1 MIYDLGPR
9 ARRVYDTLRARIV
22 SGELPTGSQLPSYVA
37 LAGQFGVAPL
47 TVRQV
52 LARLEEEGLVSR
64 EQGRGTY
71 VRAPARPAVLVVDDE
86 PAVRQLLTSFV
97 EHGGYRALAAAGPE
111 EALAALEGERQIALI
126 LSDVRMPT
134 AAEGIE
140 FIRAARRRWP
150 GVPLAAVTAYPA
162 DLDALLSAPEWPILV
177 LTKPVRLA
185 QILEVLRLAVRPG
198 GPAGAP
204 EAPTSGD
211 PPGPPGGPDAPG
223 APGGP
228 DTPDTPCAG

>member
-86 PAVRQLLTSFV
+86 PSVRQLLTSFV
-97 EHGGYRALAAAGPE
+97 EHGGYRAIAAAGPE

-134 AAEGIE
+134 AVEGID

-162 DLDALLSAPEWPILV
+162 DLEALLSAPEWPILV

-185 QILEVLRLAVRPG
+185 QILEVLRLAVRPAG
-198 GPAGAP
+198 PPAGAAGGPSGGP
-204 EAPTSGD
+204 ESPASGD
-211 PPGPPGGPDAPG
+211 PPEPPAP
-223 APGGP
+223 PS
-228 DTPDTPCAG
+228 TPDSPEAS

>member
-1 MIYDLGPR
+1 LAVIYDLGPR

-86 PAVRQLLTSFV
+86 PAVRQLLTAFV
-97 EHGGYRALAAAGPE
+97 EHGGYRAVAAAGPAA
-111 EALAALEGERQIALI
+111 ALAALEGEREIALI

-134 AAEGIE
+134 AVEGID

-177 LTKPVRLA
+177 LAKPVRLA
-185 QILEVLRLAVRPG
+185 QILEVLHLLSRPEG
-198 GPAGAP
+198 RRRPA
-204 EAPTSGD
+204 
-211 PPGPPGGPDAPG
+211 GPPGA
-223 APGGP
+223 AVLGGLAR
-228 DTPDTPCAG
+228 AG